1 MGMRGIGV
9 GWHDPPM
16 LTEALIAYAHFL
28 AILTMVVFLSSEA
41 ALCRHEW
48 LNAAVIR
55 RLATVDRIVTI
66 AAVAVLL
73 TGIAR
78 TVWGHKGAGWY
89 WHQPLLHLKLS
100 LYVLGAVLAYKPRA
114 AFRRWVADLD
124 AKGVF
129 PGEAEIKSVRRSVM
143 IQAHILAVVPLV
155 AAFLA
160 RGVWAK

>member
-1 MGMRGIGV
+1 
-9 GWHDPPM
+9 M
-16 LTEALIAYAHFL
+16 LTQALLAYAHFL

-41 ALCRHEW
+41 ALCRQEW
-48 LNAAVIR
+48 LNAAVVR
-55 RLATVDRIVTI
+55 RLVTVDRIVSV

-73 TGIAR
+73 TGVAR
-78 TVWGHKGAGWY
+78 ATWGDKGASWY

-100 LYVLGAVLAYKPRA
+100 LYVLGAVFAFKPRQ
-114 AFRRWVADLD
+114 AFRRWQRELD

-129 PGEAEIKSVRRSVM
+129 PGEAEIKATRRSVM

-160 RGVWAK
+160 RGAWAH